1 MTGISASCE
10 LDKSLKSFSD
20 AAIRPL
26 EMLILYNPDGVVK
39 YSVIHRLQLI
49 NLAQL
54 RNKKFQSIC

>member
-10 LDKSLKSFSD
+10 LDKSLKLFSD

-26 EMLILYNPDGVVK
+26 EMLVLYNPDGVVK